1 MVSVLKN
8 PKLELSMSF
17 MEKRSQGNPTVFGKF
32 LAVITALEAC
42 PNHASTARDLVLA
55 HYGTSGDG
63 NSNYRDQTE
72 MVITEL
78 GRAGIVRYDR
88 ARGRISTVKLID
100 TGCLDSIADDVR
112 VVESRAGHRG
122 EVSYMP
128 AFPVYVSEY
137 RQEQKLMAAE
147 RRRRRGY

>member
-1 MVSVLKN
+1 MT
-8 PKLELSMSF
+8 F

-42 PNHASTARDLVLA
+42 PENTSTARDLVLA
-55 HYGTSGDG
+55 YYGTSGDG
-63 NSNYRDQTE
+63 NANYRDQTE
-72 MVITEL
+72 SVISHL
-78 GRAGIVRYDR
+78 ARAGIVRYDT

-100 TGCLDSIADDVR
+100 LNALDAVADNPY
-112 VVESRAGHRG
+112 VVDSRAQHRG
-122 EVSYMP
+122 EHSYMP

-137 RQEQKLMAAE
+137 REEQKLMAAE